1 MFYVYDTDSS
11 IPWEFSCSLL
21 CKVSPFF
28 GKIYASL
35 FSDAGPF
42 LRAILSH
49 LIDHWLYDDMLVSMV
64 VLIKVSA
71 GSGTIL
77 MALH

>member
-1 MFYVYDTDSS
+1 MILTVASPESLKLTSNCLKLIMFYVYDTDSS
-11 IPWEFSCSLL
+11 IHLEFSCSLQ

-35 FSDAGPF
+35 FSDDGPS

-49 LIDHWLYDDMLVSMV
+49 LIDH
-64 VLIKVSA
+64 
-71 GSGTIL
+71 
-77 MALH
+77 